1 MDHVDV
7 YATLIFNNNKQ
18 PGSSIILK
26 FILILIYRIEIRL
39 TYFEG

>member
-18 PGSSIILK
+18 PGLSIILE
-26 FILILIYRIEIRL
+26 FILLLIYIDS
-39 TYFEG
+39 TYFVG